1 MLRDADGQRLR
12 RSWVK
17 AVRTRPEDAM
27 SSKPKTT
34 ERAKRDWSSKATYRQ
49 KHCIDYHETFAAVS
63 RMDSVRYIIASTVL
77 RGWKLHQF
85 DAVTAFLHG
94 DIDSS
99 VYNEL
104 LEGFEEPGYVC
115 QLRRSLYGL
124 KQAPRIWYQRVHRV
138 PAPVISNINC
148 IQGGL

>member
-27 SSKPKTT
+27 SSKPKPT

-49 KHCIDYHETFAAVS
+49 KHGIDYHETFAAVS
-63 RMDSVRYIIASTVL
+63 RMDSVRCIIASTVL

-99 VYNEL
+99 VYNEFSRASKNQ
-104 LEGFEEPGYVC
+104 GTCVSC
-115 QLRRSLYGL
+115 
-124 KQAPRIWYQRVHRV
+124 AVH
-138 PAPVISNINC
+138 C
-148 IQGGL
+148 MG